1 MTYRSASRCL
11 SKKSEL
17 QHWRRAVGRGCVSH
31 CACRCDCVCV
41 CVCVCVTVCV
51 CRCDCVCDCIY
62 NMLICFRLPLSC
74 SKITGKELKC
84 ILSYDADSIDL
95 ENSKM

>member
-1 MTYRSASRCL
+1 MT
-11 SKKSEL
+11 
-17 QHWRRAVGRGCVSH
+17 VCVT
-31 CACRCDCVCV
+31 VCV
-41 CVCVCVTVCV
+41 CVCVCVGVTVCV
-51 CRCDCVCDCIY
+51 TVY
-62 NMLICFRLPLSC
+62 LQYAGMLLSHSPC